1 MNTIP
6 NIARLPGQAVNRK
19 DMSSE
24 EMIRRYDRTYFLF
37 SRIHTSHL
45 FKTLAQNYN
54 YNYPTTLATHSLI
67 HVLTQAITQ
76 PQDTTETR
84 LMARFSSSS

>member
-24 EMIRRYDRTYFLF
+24 EMIRRYDRTYFYF
-37 SRIHTSHL
+37 QEFTPHISSIH
-45 FKTLAQNYN
+45 
-54 YNYPTTLATHSLI
+54 
-67 HVLTQAITQ
+67 
-76 PQDTTETR
+76 
-84 LMARFSSSS
+84 

>member
-24 EMIRRYDRTYFLF
+24 EMIRRYDRTLFLF

-45 FKTLAQNYN
+45 FNTLAQKYK
-54 YNYPTTLATHSLI
+54 YTYPPSLATHSLI
-67 HVLTQAITQ
+67 FT
-76 PQDTTETR
+76 
-84 LMARFSSSS
+84 F